1 MEEFIIGETTKIFS
15 KAILRFARK
24 EKENSLNTSILLT
37 LGDNENKEVEYQ
49 ICFEHIPTRKIS
61 IMEVLGVKI
70 DLKGYSL
77 LVPPQIKK
85 ILENF
90 ESELGSKNIVV
101 SVYLDREDEEEVK
114 YYLFKEGQLVDK
126 NGQPLKI
133 TDLSEKKSSFELK
146 DVLKLQ
152 VA

>member
-15 KAILRFARK
+15 KAILRFAQK

-37 LGDNENKEVEYQ
+37 LGDDENKEVEYQ
-49 ICFEHIPTRKIS
+49 ICFEHIPIKKIS

-90 ESELGSKNIVV
+90 ESQLGSKNIVV

-114 YYLFKEGQLVDK
+114 YYLFKDGQLVDK
-126 NGQPLKI
+126 NGKSLKI
-133 TDLSEKKSSFELK
+133 TNEYEKKSSFELK

-152 VA
+152 AA